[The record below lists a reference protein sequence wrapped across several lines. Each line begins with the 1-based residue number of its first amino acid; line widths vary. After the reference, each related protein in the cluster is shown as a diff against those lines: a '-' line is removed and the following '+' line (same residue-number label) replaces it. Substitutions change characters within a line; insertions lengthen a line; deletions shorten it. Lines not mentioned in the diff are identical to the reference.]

1 MRFFT
6 NSPRRCVM
14 GVSSGRRGR
23 PRSRCICRVHVHH
36 RPPFTDMRR
45 GLVYGT
51 YVYDRCRCIQWHS
64 PSYTLGNR
72 PDTSDRHCKRR
83 VKAAWTTAGGGGGST
98 ASTISHYLYS
108 RVRTVTQESLRI
120 EDEGFCLRCQI
131 PPKITKNHQ
140 REGCN
145 IIPWMQRRRGR

>member
-6 NSPRRCVM
+6 NSPRRCLM
-14 GVSSGRRGR
+14 GVSSGSRGR

-36 RPPFTDMRR
+36 RPPSTDLRR

-83 VKAAWTTAGGGGGST
+83 VKAADALDDCWRGSLQPILYLIT
-98 ASTISHYLYS
+98 CTPGLGRLHRNHYGWKMKVLLDLS
-108 RVRTVTQESLRI
+108 PMPNPSQ
-120 EDEGFCLRCQI
+120 
-131 PPKITKNHQ
+131 N
-140 REGCN
+140 N
-145 IIPWMQRRRGR
+145 